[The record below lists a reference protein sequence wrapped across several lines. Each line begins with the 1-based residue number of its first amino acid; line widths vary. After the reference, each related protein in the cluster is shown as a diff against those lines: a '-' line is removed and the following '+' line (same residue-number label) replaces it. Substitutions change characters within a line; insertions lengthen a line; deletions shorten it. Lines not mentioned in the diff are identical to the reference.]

1 MRTTNV
7 SFGPIWPQTIGFE
20 NMLRE
25 IDDLLAAPLNQNQ
38 SFPPHNIIKLDDYK
52 YIVELAIAGFNKQ
65 EVTITLKDALLEIKG
80 QKNADDI
87 DVQYIHKGIGTRSF
101 VKAIKLAET
110 VEVQGAEF
118 KDGILRI
125 ALENVIPESKKPR
138 QIEITDSL
146 TPSTGIDRVRELL
159 NERDNLNNKYSVS
172 AGTSE
177 IMTDHAKD
185 ANHVFGQQYDM
196 DS

>member
-20 NMLRE
+20 SMLRE
-25 IDDLLAAPLNQNQ
+25 IDEMLAAPLNNNQ
-38 SFPPHNIIKLDDYK
+38 AFPPHNIIKLDDYE

-65 EVTITLKDALLEIKG
+65 EVTITLEEGLLIIKG
-80 QKNADDI
+80 QKNPDDGN
-87 DVQYIHKGIGTRSF
+87 VQYLHKGIGTRSF
-101 VKAIKLAET
+101 TKSIKLADT
-110 VEVQGAEF
+110 VEVRGAEF

-138 QIEITDSL
+138 QIEITDNL

-159 NERDNLNNKYSVS
+159 NERDNP
-172 AGTSE
+172 
-177 IMTDHAKD
+177 TDYAKD
-185 ANHVFGQQYDM
+185 ANYASGQQYDM